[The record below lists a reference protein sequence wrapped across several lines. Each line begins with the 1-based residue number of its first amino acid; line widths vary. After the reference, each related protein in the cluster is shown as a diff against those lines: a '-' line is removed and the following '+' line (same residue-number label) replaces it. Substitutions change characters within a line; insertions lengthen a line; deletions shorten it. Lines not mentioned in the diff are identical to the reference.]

1 MTVKPRVPP
10 PVQFRVLTSQVYK
23 PLKCEDNK
31 SVGKTGLGFITR
43 FEFDWLLFRVKN
55 FFNEG
60 LPHGAL
66 LHEVREKIQAFINMK
81 ID

>member
-1 MTVKPRVPP
+1 M
-10 PVQFRVLTSQVYK
+10 
-23 PLKCEDNK
+23 
-31 SVGKTGLGFITR
+31 GFITR
-43 FEFDWLLFRVKN
+43 LKFDWLLFRVKN

-66 LHEVREKIQAFINMK
+66 LHEVREEIQAFINMK